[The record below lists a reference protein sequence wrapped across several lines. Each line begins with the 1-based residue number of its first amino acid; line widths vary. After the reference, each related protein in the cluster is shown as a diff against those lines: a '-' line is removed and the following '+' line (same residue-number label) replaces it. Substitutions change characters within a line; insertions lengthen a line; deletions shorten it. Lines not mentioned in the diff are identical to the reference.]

1 LGIITDGDLRRMLQ
15 GNTDVTNLKATDILS
30 AHPLTVPPDALVSD
44 ALDLMRSRNI
54 TQLLVVDNK
63 KYLGVVHL
71 HDILKE
77 GII

>member
-1 LGIITDGDLRRMLQ
+1 
-15 GNTDVTNLKATDILS
+15 
-30 AHPLTVPPDALVSD
+30 VPPDALVSD